1 MARVCNTVIHMCVY
15 ADVINEGQVYLTTLL
30 NF

>member
-1 MARVCNTVIHMCVY
+1 MERVCNTVIHMYVY
-15 ADVINEGQVYLTTLL
+15 TDVINKGQVYLTVLL